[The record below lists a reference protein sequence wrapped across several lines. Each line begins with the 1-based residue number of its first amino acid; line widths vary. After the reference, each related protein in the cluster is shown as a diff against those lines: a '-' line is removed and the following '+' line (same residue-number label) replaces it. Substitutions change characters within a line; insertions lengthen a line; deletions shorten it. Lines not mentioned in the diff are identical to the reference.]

1 MEKGYEMYK
10 LLMISYRQ
18 SIGQIAAYVV
28 ISTWLGITEDIEMS
42 LLTCEDLDV
51 ARPKEIM
58 PLLITRSD
66 LDIVQPV
73 THSYYLST
81 QQDHAAPISVIVE
94 PLHCM
99 EHPPRPVT
107 TCNCFLLYI

>member
-18 SIGQIAAYVV
+18 SIGQFAAYVV

-58 PLLITRSD
+58 PLLIAHSD

-81 QQDHAAPISVIVE
+81 QQNSVN
-94 PLHCM
+94 PLCS
-99 EHPPRPVT
+99 PPGSV
-107 TCNCFLLYI
+107 